1 MKGSPGVSYEG
12 RAFSG
17 RVLSAVTAVNAM
29 PLHQLIGRRI
39 CPEVIGR
46 LCFRVFQSTGTN
58 YKTHITVDQNFTL
71 LYYLILFNND
81 TEIHI

>member
-1 MKGSPGVSYEG
+1 MSSTPGVSYESG
-12 RAFSG
+12 AFSG

-58 YKTHITVDQNFTL
+58 YKTHITVDQNVTL
-71 LYYLILFNND
+71 SYYWIFFNND